1 MPAAAFACPRWL
13 AGLGHNLLQK
23 TGSFLYF
30 VRFSVVP
37 ALLYIFTNMAL
48 STLYPI
54 PRGLQ
59 TTPCAPRYSVVAW
72 AVLVL
77 SATMTVNAAADTA
90 SKSTLQMS
98 PSGYSGAIKTPTAD
112 VLPHGTATISLSNDN
127 PDMSPVSPR
136 SDPLGSINV
145 GFGLFPGLEMVGRL
159 LFHGNLQCNTFLG
172 SSGGCSAR
180 RDLSLSGKYQLP
192 VLLPYNTRLA
202 LGFTDFGGAEAATFF
217 KQTYGVATS
226 TFGPVDVSLGYSPK
240 SAEKIL
246 DRKYN
251 IELLNGMFGS
261 VTLRATDNWAIIAET
276 DSSSNRLGTH
286 YTLPLRSDMDLQLG
300 ISRKTRG
307 AEQRHSAQMTATLHY
322 VLDKKLQEASRANQP
337 AWQNAAA
344 TATTPNTVATLD
356 QRALALS
363 SRLAANGFA
372 NIHIA
377 ALPAANGQPLLW
389 WVQADP
395 VGWRKDHQQALGEG
409 LVQWML
415 GQEADDTDVVL
426 SLTYM
431 GQPTT
436 SVHTSRNCLNSFA
449 MGQDSCGQ
457 NLALRFYS
465 GQTLPQRLETAQNN
479 ATNTPADSLNTLV
492 SNAAPYA
499 WKPQIELG
507 ANIRSTIG
515 TEYGLTDYSAA
526 LDVGAQVQLGNL
538 PALGAWGQGL
548 MWQGHVM
555 VPVARSEDFDKG
567 GVYHQVGHPKTQ
579 VDQALLSHM
588 RYVDTP
594 LAKNVALQA
603 SVGAINRYSRGGQV
617 DATWVNP
624 VGDWRVGGTLGVYSR
639 NNVTGNRSTEVPALL
654 SVRHSALAG
663 QWQLE
668 GTVGTFL
675 AGDTGFR
682 VASHHWFGDY
692 RMSFFINDSKISTV
706 TMPKR
711 RFAGFLVSLP
721 LGPKESTAT
730 SWGTVRGQDRM
741 AWGVQTKIGDDLNTL
756 TFGYAEVPRPR
767 HGVWT
772 DITNHDR
779 SGPVDMWASR
789 TAMRAA
795 LQQDKP

>member
-1 MPAAAFACPRWL
+1 MAFSTPRPAPH
-13 AGLGHNLLQK
+13 HNEPSARTTAHTPAHT
-23 TGSFLYF
+23 TG
-30 VRFSVVP
+30 
-37 ALLYIFTNMAL
+37 
-48 STLYPI
+48 
-54 PRGLQ
+54 
-59 TTPCAPRYSVVAW
+59 YSAVAW
-72 AVLVL
+72 AVLAVL
-77 SATMTVNAAADTA
+77 TSTATAAAAGTSLPDTF
-90 SKSTLQMS
+90 QMS
-98 PSGYSGAIKTPTAD
+98 PSGYSGAINTPTAD
-112 VLPHGTATISLSNDN
+112 VLPHNST
-127 PDMSPVSPR
+127 VF
-136 SDPLGSINV
+136 SITNSIPERARKYPGV
-145 GFGLFPGLEMVGRL
+145 GVFGGLNWGFGVLPGLELVGRL
-159 LFHGNLQCNTFLG
+159 TYDGNMQCNEFL
-172 SSGGCSAR
+172 SKTVCPTTA

-192 VLLPYNTRLA
+192 LTLPNNTRLA
-202 LGFTDFGGAEAATFF
+202 VGFTDYGGSAAVNYR
-217 KQTYGVATS
+217 QVYAVGTS
-226 TFGPVDVSLGYSPK
+226 SHGPMDFSLGLSKGGKGVPLMDG
-240 SAEKIL
+240 I
-246 DRKYN
+246 
-251 IELLNGMFGS
+251 FGN
-261 VTLRATDNWAIIAET
+261 VTLRMNDQLTVVLESDTQAR
-276 DSSSNRLGTH
+276 RLGAH
-286 YTLPLRSDMDLQLG
+286 YVQPVTQDMDLQLG
-300 ISRKTRG
+300 FSRKLSGPEHQQTHQFTAALRF
-307 AEQRHSAQMTATLHY
+307 QM
-322 VLDKKLQEASRANQP
+322 DKKLRDASQQQQP
-337 AWQNAAA
+337 AWANQAAPA
-344 TATTPNTVATLD
+344 QPATLD

-415 GQEADDTDVVL
+415 GQEADDTDMVL

-436 SVHTSRNCLNSFA
+436 SVHTSRNCLNGFA
-449 MGQDSCGQ
+449 MGQDSCDQ

-465 GQTLPQRLETAQNN
+465 GQALPQRLENAQ
-479 ATNTPADSLNTLV
+479 NTPAGPLNTLV
-492 SNAAPYA
+492 TNAAPYA

-538 PALGAWGQGL
+538 PALGDWGQGL
-548 MWQGHVM
+548 MWQGNVM

-567 GVYHQVGHPKTQ
+567 GVYHQTGHPKTQ
-579 VDQALLSHM
+579 VDQALLSHL

-624 VGDWRVGGTLGVYSR
+624 VGDWRLGGTLGVYSR
-639 NNVTGNRSTEVPALL
+639 NNVTGNRSTEMPALL

-675 AGDTGFR
+675 AGDSGFR

-692 RMSFFINDSKISTV
+692 RMSFFINDSQGSTAA
-706 TMPKR
+706 MPQR
-711 RFAGFLVSLP
+711 RFAGFLVSVP
-721 LGPKESTAT
+721 LGPKASTAT

-741 AWGVQTKIGDDLNTL
+741 AWGVQTKVGEDNNVQ

-779 SGPVDMWASR
+779 SGAVDMWANR
-789 TAMRAA
+789 YAMRAA
-795 LQQDKP
+795 LQQDKQ

>member
-1 MPAAAFACPRWL
+1 M
-13 AGLGHNLLQK
+13 
-23 TGSFLYF
+23 
-30 VRFSVVP
+30 FSNTSRP
-37 ALLYIFTNMAL
+37 P
-48 STLYPI
+48 SCSHEH
-54 PRGLQ
+54 
-59 TTPCAPRYSVVAW
+59 TTHTARYSAVAW

-77 SATMTVNAAADTA
+77 SASTAASVTAGTPLPDTF
-90 SKSTLQMS
+90 QMA
-98 PSGYSGAIKTPTAD
+98 PAGYSGAIKTPTAD
-112 VLPHGTATISLSNDN
+112 VLPHGTAAISLTNDN
-127 PDMSPVSPR
+127 PDMSPVKPI

-145 GFGLFPGLEMVGRL
+145 GFGLLPGLELVGRL
-159 LFHGNLQCNTFLG
+159 LFHGNLQCNTYLDEC
-172 SSGGCSAR
+172 SSR

-226 TFGPVDVSLGYSPK
+226 TFGPIDVSLGYSPK
-240 SAEKIL
+240 SSNKAL
-246 DRKYN
+246 DGKYN
-251 IELLNGMFGS
+251 VELLNGLFGS
-261 VTLRATDNWAIIAET
+261 ATVRATDNWALIAEA
-276 DSSSNRLGTH
+276 DSSSTRLGTH
-286 YTLPLRSDMDLQLG
+286 YTLPLRSDLDLQLG

-307 AEQRHSAQMTATLHY
+307 TEQRHSAQMTATLHY
-322 VLDKKLQEASRANQP
+322 VLDKKIQESSRANQP
-337 AWQNAAA
+337 AWQAAA
-344 TATTPNTVATLD
+344 TTPSTATTLD

-363 SRLAANGFA
+363 SRLAVNGFA

-395 VGWRKDHQQALGEG
+395 VGWRKDHQQAMGEG

-436 SVHTSRNCLNSFA
+436 SVYTSRNCLNSFA
-449 MGQDSCGQ
+449 MGQDNCGQ

-465 GQTLPQRLETAQNN
+465 GQALPQRLENARNKTQN
-479 ATNTPADSLNTLV
+479 APSAGQLDTLV

-507 ANIRSTIG
+507 ANIRSTVG

-526 LDVGAQVQLGNL
+526 LDVGAQVQLSNV
-538 PALGAWGQGL
+538 PALGEWGQGL
-548 MWQGHVM
+548 MWQGNVL

-567 GVYHQVGHPKTQ
+567 NVFHRVGHTKTQ

-588 RYVDTP
+588 RNVDTP

-603 SVGAINRYSRGGQV
+603 SVGAINPFSRGGQV
-617 DATWVNP
+617 DAVWVNP
-624 VGDWRVGGTLGVYSR
+624 LGDWRVGGTLGVYSR
-639 NNVTGNRSTEVPALL
+639 NSAAGDSSTQTPALL

-675 AGDTGFR
+675 SGDSGFK

-692 RMSFFINDSKISTV
+692 RLSFFINDSKISTV

-711 RFAGFLVSLP
+711 RFAGFQISLP
-721 LGPKESTAT
+721 LGAKGSTDMG
-730 SWGTVRGQDRM
+730 WGNARGQDRL
-741 AWGVQTKIGDDLNTL
+741 AWGGQTKIGDDINTL
-756 TFGYAEVPRPR
+756 TLGYAEVPRPR

-772 DITNHDR
+772 DITNNDR
-779 SGPVDMWASR
+779 SGAVDMWANR
-789 TAMRAA
+789 YAMRAA